1 VKNTERRTALDTARK
16 LALLWAGRAEENY
29 TLTSY
34 EGNKHNIEMANMWSR
49 LANAM
54 KVGDER
60 ADNV

>member
-1 VKNTERRTALDTARK
+1 MQNSQRRTALDEARRQ
-16 LALLWAGRAEENY
+16 ALVWAKRAEENY
-29 TLTSY
+29 TLTSF

-49 LANAM
+49 LAEAM